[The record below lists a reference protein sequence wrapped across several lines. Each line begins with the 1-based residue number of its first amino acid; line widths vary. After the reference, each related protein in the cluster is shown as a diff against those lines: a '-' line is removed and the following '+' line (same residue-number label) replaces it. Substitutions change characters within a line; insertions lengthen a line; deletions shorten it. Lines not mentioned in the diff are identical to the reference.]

1 MNNYLNANE
10 LAALVGCR
18 PNSYACM
25 KRWLT
30 RNGWPFVTS
39 ISGFPTVSR
48 ASHDALM
55 AGATPQVAKAKARAE
70 PNFAAL
76 A

>member
-1 MNNYLNANE
+1 MNNYLNASE

-39 ISGFPTVSR
+39 ISGFPTVGR
-48 ASHDALM
+48 PYHDARM
-55 AGATPQVAKAKARAE
+55 AGEVPGKGKAKVRVE
-70 PNFAAL
+70 PNFGAL